1 MTVVATDA
9 IRVENIPA
17 ELRARQAW
25 VAYRKEGPK
34 KVPYNSRTGRRASCS
49 DRATWGSYEEAIAA
63 YQGGGYDGI
72 GFQLTA
78 PQFVGVDLDGCR
90 DPETG
95 FIDDGAQAIIEQLD
109 SYTEVS
115 LSGRGIHIFVTG
127 ALPPGRRRTQGAELY
142 DRDRYLT
149 VTGQHVAHTPLTVES
164 RSAELAALHARLF
177 GSLQPP
183 VSPPAVESAGSTEP
197 HASASLSDEDLL
209 ARMTSAN
216 NGQRFERLWRG
227 EWHPDYPSQSEA
239 DLALCATLAFWT
251 GRDAERIDSLFRQ
264 SGLHRPKWDEV
275 HGGATYGEV
284 TIARAIQSAYDI
296 WRPAVTSVTG
306 EEVQQA

>member
-1 MTVVATDA
+1 MTVVSTNA
-9 IRVENIPA
+9 IRVEAIPA

-34 KVPYNSRTGRRASCS
+34 KVPYNSRTGRWASCS
-49 DRATWGSYEEAIAA
+49 DPETWGTFEEALAA
-63 YQGGGYDGI
+63 YQDGGYDGI
-72 GFQLTA
+72 GFQLTE
-78 PQFVGVDLDGCR
+78 PFVGVDLDGCR

-95 FIDDGAQAIIEQLD
+95 FIDDGALAIIEQLD

-115 LSGRGIHIFVTG
+115 PSGRGLHIFVTG
-127 ALPPGRRRTQGAELY
+127 ELPPGRRRTQGAELY

-149 VTGQHVAHTPLTVES
+149 VTGRHVAHTPLTVES

-183 VSPPAVESAGSTEP
+183 VSPPPVESMGSTEP

-216 NGQRFERLWRG
+216 NGQRFERLWHG
-227 EWHPDYPSQSEA
+227 EYPSQSEA
-239 DLALCATLAFWT
+239 DLALCSTLAFWT
-251 GRDAERIDSLFRQ
+251 GQDAERLDSLFRQ
-264 SGLHRPKWDEV
+264 SGLFREKWDEPRSA
-275 HGGATYGEV
+275 GTYGEI
-284 TIARAIQSAYDI
+284 TIAKAIRSTYDV
-296 WRPAVTSVTG
+296 WRPGFARATG